1 MPEVGV
7 HEDADDFAV
16 ALAELIQA
24 AIEGQPAVSI

>member
-16 ALAELIQA
+16 ALAELSEP
-24 AIEGQPAVSI
+24 AIEGQPTVSI